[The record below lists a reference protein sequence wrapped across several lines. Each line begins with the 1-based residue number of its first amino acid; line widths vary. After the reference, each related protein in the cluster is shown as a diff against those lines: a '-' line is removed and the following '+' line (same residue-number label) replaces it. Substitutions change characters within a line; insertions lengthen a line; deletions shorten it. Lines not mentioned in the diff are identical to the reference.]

1 MGCIIACGIKLD
13 LSSEVLGSLKS
24 ATRLSFKRITAIKDK
39 LLAASS
45 YALTLTPSQ
54 TEAALEGLVANCQE
68 LVSQF
73 TLRTGLKS
81 ECLVNAYQVMCG
93 LYIYSKFNIE
103 TKATRIFHAEIF
115 NLFRSSTEKT
125 LDHQSMK
132 LMIKSVII
140 GVFLMTGQVIPSH
153 KLIEHA
159 GASVFYEVNRGHP
172 VSFADFYKY
181 LQLNLI
187 CLGLRGISNLDVNFL
202 DSQNS
207 EPRPRL
213 STRKPTQLFE
223 RSTVYSI

>member
-13 LSSEVLGSLKS
+13 LSSEVLSSLKS
-24 ATRLSFKRITAIKDK
+24 ATKLSFKTITTIKDK

-45 YALTLTPSQ
+45 YALTLTPS
-54 TEAALEGLVANCQE
+54 EAEVALEGLVANSQE
-68 LVSQF
+68 IVSQF
-73 TLRTGLKS
+73 TIRTGLKS
-81 ECLVNAYQVMCG
+81 ECLVNAYHLMCG
-93 LYIYSKFNIE
+93 FYIYSKFNIE
-103 TKATRIFHAEIF
+103 TKATRILHAEIF

-132 LMIKSVII
+132 MLVKSVII

-159 GASVFYEVNRGHP
+159 GASVFYEVNRGHT

-187 CLGLRGISNLDVNFL
+187 SLGLRGIQYLDTNPI
-202 DSQNS
+202 DSQSN
-207 EPRPRL
+207 EARPKI
-213 STRKPTQLFE
+213 SIRKPTQFIE
-223 RSTVYSI
+223 RSAVYSI

>member
-13 LSSEVLGSLKS
+13 MSSEVLASLKS
-24 ATRLSFKRITAIKDK
+24 ATKLSFKRITTIKDR

-54 TEAALEGLVANCQE
+54 AEVALEGLVTNCQE

-81 ECLVNAYQVMCG
+81 ECLVNAYHLMCG

-132 LMIKSVII
+132 MMIKSVII
-140 GVFLMTGQVIPSH
+140 AVFLMTGQVIPSL
-153 KLIEHA
+153 KLVEHA

-187 CLGLRGISNLDVNFL
+187 SLGLRGISNLDNSSL
-202 DSQNS
+202 EIQNN

-213 STRKPTQLFE
+213 STRKPTQFIE
-223 RSTVYSI
+223 RSAVCSI